1 MEWLRFLFGFPYEE
15 APRSYIRKLTL
26 APKVKAFQLLKKGEN
41 IMLTWKSRKTVRMTF
56 PILYVMPGNI
66 LMILMSETG

>member
-1 MEWLRFLFGFPYEE
+1 MEWLLLSFGFPYEE

-41 IMLTWKSRKTVRMTF
+41 IHVNL
-56 PILYVMPGNI
+56 GN
-66 LMILMSETG
+66 LGKQCG

>member
-1 MEWLRFLFGFPYEE
+1 MEWLRFLSGFPYEE

-41 IMLTWKSRKTVRMTF
+41 IMLTWE
-56 PILYVMPGNI
+56 I
-66 LMILMSETG
+66 SENSADDFSDFCTSCLGIFL